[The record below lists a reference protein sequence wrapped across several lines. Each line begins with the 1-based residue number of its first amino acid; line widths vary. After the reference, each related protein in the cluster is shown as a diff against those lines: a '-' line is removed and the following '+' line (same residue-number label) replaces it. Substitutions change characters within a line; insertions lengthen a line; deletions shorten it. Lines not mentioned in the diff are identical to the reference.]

1 MEEASLQQINIKT
14 PEFMEMAVNGWFSI
28 LEAQF
33 HLRNITVSTT
43 KFYTVISSLPAEV
56 VAKIPIRILESKKY
70 EEIKQSL
77 IEAHK
82 RTKPELLDKL
92 MSTTTITVHP
102 STYLQEML
110 SIAKR
115 IGIGEEIVIHKFL
128 QALPATI
135 FPVIASQKE
144 LSPTQLGK
152 LADELMT
159 DPKPICGA
167 FHSLKLAKSDRK
179 QRQLAI
185 ITEFISDIAHVKGNQ
200 NVVADCLSRPTF
212 AVQIDIYDLPALAD
226 AQKSDTEIQSFPDLK
241 KFTLSWKDQFVLCDT
256 STSYPRPFVPCTL
269 WKSIFDSLH
278 VISHP
283 GIKPSIKMIKARF
296 YWPHMDKP
304 SKNYVHH
311 AHLVNKQK
319 YTDIPNRLYKR
330 WKYHQDSILYTLI

>member
-14 PEFMEMAVNGWFSI
+14 PEFMETAVNGWFSI

-33 HLRNITVSTT
+33 HLRNITASTT

-56 VAKIPIRILESKKY
+56 VAKIPITILESKKY

-77 IEAHK
+77 IEAHE

-92 MSTTTITVHP
+92 MSTTTITGRP

-152 LADELMT
+152 LADELMPLLNNINAT
-159 DPKPICGA
+159 A
-167 FHSLKLAKSDRK
+167 
-179 QRQLAI
+179 
-185 ITEFISDIAHVKGNQ
+185 
-200 NVVADCLSRPTF
+200 
-212 AVQIDIYDLPALAD
+212 
-226 AQKSDTEIQSFPDLK
+226 
-241 KFTLSWKDQFVLCDT
+241 FTLSIGHKKLRKAKTILFYRQVLNLSSRNKKPKYVEHT
-256 STSYPRPFVPCTL
+256 STL
-269 WKSIFDSLH
+269 
-278 VISHP
+278 
-283 GIKPSIKMIKARF
+283 
-296 YWPHMDKP
+296 P
-304 SKNYVHH
+304 SKQELANLGVDGRRS
-311 AHLVNKQK
+311 KTQK
-319 YTDIPNRLYKR
+319 YYQARVHLHQLQQTQKTNGANHVCPPEFAAIINQYTIRDNYIKIYSGYRC
-330 WKYHQDSILYTLI
+330 KYLNNTSV